1 MVIKYF
7 VASVGFLLCVVL
19 FTLHISYN
27 PVPCFTKSTYAQCLT
42 VIKLRLPPCVNY
54 TSLQCLPFSSN
65 FLFLQSTDKKNL
77 EYDHN
82 TRNFGS
88 GSISYCYSLI
98 FI

>member
-42 VIKLRLPPCVNY
+42 VIKLRLPLVLTTPH
-54 TSLQCLPFSSN
+54 SSVS
-65 FLFLQSTDKKNL
+65 LFL
-77 EYDHN
+77 
-82 TRNFGS
+82 
-88 GSISYCYSLI
+88 LI
-98 FI
+98 FCFCNQLIKKIWNMITIQETLALAASLTVTV